1 LLIADFA
8 RALLLLSYT
17 EAADNTTAKT
27 ITTSTTMVIG
37 TVEGCGLGLTEVS
50 VGVGVITGVRVGLT
64 GVGVRVTVGV
74 AEVGVGV
81 RFGIG
86 IWLIEVGAGVI
97 EELGVG
103 VGITTEV
110 GAKTMEDGS
119 VTVST
124 RYA

>member
-1 LLIADFA
+1 MLVADFA
-8 RALLLLSYT
+8 RAFLLLSYT

-37 TVEGCGLGLTEVS
+37 TMEGCGLGLTEVS

-64 GVGVRVTVGV
+64 GVGAGV
-74 AEVGVGV
+74 AEVGIGV

-86 IWLIEVGAGVI
+86 SWLIEVEVGLI
-97 EELGVG
+97 EEVGVG

-124 RYA
+124 RYT

>member
-1 LLIADFA
+1 MLVADFA

-27 ITTSTTMVIG
+27 ITTSTTLVIG

-64 GVGVRVTVGV
+64 RVGVGATDVGV
-74 AEVGVGV
+74 AEVGAGV
-81 RFGIG
+81 RLGG
-86 IWLIEVGAGVI
+86 SWLIEVGAGVI
-97 EELGVG
+97 EEIGVG